1 MTPESS
7 DSNPLYGDNRVIEND
22 NPTFNTAT
30 LSLGVD
36 DLTQGNYTIT
46 ALNLTLEGDTQMCSM
61 ALTTDYIGTANNARY
76 SDPEIDAL
84 FQQAGQTNDTKER
97 EALYNEIFSK
107 VQEEAVYGVIC
118 NPYLLYA
125 HNSELSCGEIPF
137 EGFYQ
142 IYDFSWEA

>member
-1 MTPESS
+1 MDQTELCGIIEAILFVAGEPVVR
-7 DSNPLYGDNRVIEND
+7 GDL
-22 NPTFNTAT
+22 AH
-30 LSLGVD
+30 
-36 DLTQGNYTIT
+36 